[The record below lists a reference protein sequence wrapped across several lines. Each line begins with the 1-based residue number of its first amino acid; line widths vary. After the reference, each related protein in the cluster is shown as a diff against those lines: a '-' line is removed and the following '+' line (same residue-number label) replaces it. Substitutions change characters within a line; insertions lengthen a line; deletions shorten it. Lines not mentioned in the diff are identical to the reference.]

1 MPNNRQRARAKA
13 ERRKQRRLESRAN
26 RQERRKRERQI
37 EQTMEADAFSGSSD
51 IFQDVLDYNPFD
63 THSISDNESQALR
76 DMQLDYTLTS
86 EQKRRKTLN
95 ERYGADNNQYDI
107 ITSILGSDIYQLLKE
122 SQYLDSAQFIDEIL
136 SFDYGISPQIV
147 ERALLDLITDINQIE
162 SGNVRTIKEAMDLG
176 FSLED
181 AIYLTQEDVQQEIEP
196 AQGIVELRDRIME
209 QLELSE
215 QQTNLM
221 QELREREREY
231 RQ

>member
-1 MPNNRQRARAKA
+1 MPNNRQRTRAKA
-13 ERRKQRRLESRAN
+13 ERRRQRRLESRAN
-26 RQERRKRERQI
+26 RQERRKRERQM
-37 EQTMEADAFSGSSD
+37 EQTLELDAFSGSSD
-51 IFQDVLDYNPFD
+51 IFQNALDYNPFD
-63 THSISDNESQALR
+63 TPSISDNESQALR
-76 DMQLDYTLTS
+76 DMQLDYSLTS
-86 EQKRRKTLN
+86 EQKRQKTFN
-95 ERYGADNNQYDI
+95 ERYGANNNQYDI

-136 SFDYGISPQIV
+136 SFDYEISPQIV

-162 SGNVRTIKEAMDLG
+162 SGNLRTIKEAMDLG

-181 AIYLTQEDVQQEIEP
+181 AIYLTQEDVHQEIEP